1 MALSSETRR
10 SPRYIG
16 TGSETIFPFA
26 FKLLKPTDLEV
37 RVALS
42 GQVETTL
49 EESAYTVVLNE
60 SQDNNP
66 GGTVT
71 LKAPLAKDA
80 ALVIISDTPYLQ
92 PTTYTNRGGFYPEQL
107 NTNLDR
113 LTILTQQLKEHLD
126 RTITVPP
133 TSPTSPQEL
142 FYQLLNAAKEA
153 LESAQS
159 AEEALAACEQ
169 IRQLIEQ
176 YSWDIP
182 HLADNLQQ
190 VADYPYD
197 GYFWVSGF
205 GKVPPGQD
213 ISNRYVKANGSTTQ
227 RTLGERFADVVNVR
241 DFGAVGNGTTD
252 DTEAIQKAINVSVIK
267 KASCFI
273 PSGDYLI
280 SKDIYLPSNCCVYGD
295 GRNATKIHVSQSAPI
310 VTDGFCNKGRYNAKY
325 NDIPQTEYD
334 ENINLS
340 GMSIYMY
347 GWDRAEQTDDS
358 YGGCGV
364 KLAGVKDANVFYVT
378 VYDPV
383 LHGFDCATFALKNN
397 YSVGHFN
404 YDAVSGGC
412 ERVRF
417 FQTTTHN
424 PVVDDGLTTHFA
436 RNVFISNH
444 TSIYDREGVT
454 VQYHQH
460 GIELDG
466 GNDGVV
472 VSDCYSYGYGA
483 GYAAGGHHEEP
494 PARNLTFSNC
504 IAECCAIGLTLE
516 NNPTEISVEE
526 RAEKTCARNVQI
538 KNLTLR
544 NLYYNTS
551 GLIGRIEPLIVLGY
565 ANVSVDGVL
574 IQGVDAR
581 HATEYGVQCSLNS
594 YYSNYKNIS
603 FVDFVIDSEIS
614 EYYGVIKFYSTNAT
628 AAHNRLENI
637 FFDNVKNYQY
647 LVRDEVGGLD
657 SIVNCH
663 VNKQTGLT
671 RGIYSVNPNLILQ
684 EIDIPDVNNGV
695 QGNSVRNINSRNAFV
710 NGMDTCQSLT
720 SSFLGKNRPH
730 IRLGEGYLSN
740 GGHIGYKGQ
749 QFFIGTWDEDAQAF
763 ACKAYLNTS
772 YALCPGND
780 NVQAI
785 GTAAT
790 RWQQLYAGTGSINTS
805 DARLKTSLQAP
816 TDALMRAW
824 GKVNYQIFQFTDA
837 VEKKGADA
845 RLHVGLIAQQVIE
858 AFNSEGLDSTRY
870 GLLCYD
876 EWDDQ
881 YEDVEVVDQPEVLDE
896 AGEVLTPAV
905 THIEHRKVLNAGN
918 RYGIRYEEALALEAA
933 YQRWQLNQLRK
944 LVVGA
949 A

>member
-1 MALSSETRR
+1 MTNYYHS
-10 SPRYIG
+10 G
-16 TGSETIFPFA
+16 
-26 FKLLKPTDLEV
+26 
-37 RVALS
+37 VALAKKK
-42 GQVETTL
+42 GKDIHIVETPTGIGDML
-49 EESAYTVVLNE
+49 PVAAA
-60 SQDNNP
+60 
-66 GGTVT
+66 GTV
-71 LKAPLAKDA
+71 
-80 ALVIISDTPYLQ
+80 
-92 PTTYTNRGGFYPEQL
+92 YP
-107 NTNLDR
+107 
-113 LTILTQQLKEHLD
+113 
-126 RTITVPP
+126 
-133 TSPTSPQEL
+133 
-142 FYQLLNAAKEA
+142 
-153 LESAQS
+153 
-159 AEEALAACEQ
+159 
-169 IRQLIEQ
+169 RQL
-176 YSWDIP
+176 
-182 HLADNLQQ
+182 
-190 VADYPYD
+190 
-197 GYFWVSGF
+197 
-205 GKVPPGQD
+205 
-213 ISNRYVKANGSTTQ
+213 RY
-227 RTLGERFADVVNVR
+227 RFADVVNVK
-241 DFGAVGNGTTD
+241 DFGAVGDGHHD

-280 SKDIYLPSNCCVYGD
+280 SKDIYLPSNCGVYGA

-310 VTDGFCNKGRYNAKY
+310 VTDGFCNKGRYEAKY
-325 NDIPQTEYD
+325 NNIPQTEYD
-334 ENINLS
+334 ENISLS

-383 LHGFDCATFALKNN
+383 LHGFDCATFELKNN

-404 YDAVSGGC
+404 YDAVRGGC
-412 ERVRF
+412 ERIRF
-417 FQTTTHN
+417 FQTATHN

-454 VQYHQH
+454 IQYHQH

-466 GNDGVV
+466 GNDSVV
-472 VSDCYSYGYGA
+472 VSDCYSYGFGA

-551 GLIGRIEPLIVLGY
+551 GLTGRIEPLIVLGY

-581 HATEYGVQCSLNS
+581 HVTEYGVQCSLNS

-628 AAHNRLENI
+628 AIHNRLENI

-647 LVRDEVGGLD
+647 LIRDEVGGLD
-657 SIVNCH
+657 SIINCQ

-684 EIDIPDVNNGV
+684 DIDIPGVSNGV
-695 QGNSVRNINSRNAFV
+695 QGGSVRNINSRNAFV

-720 SSFLGKNRPH
+720 SSFIGKKRPH
-730 IRLGEGYLSN
+730 ISLGEGYLSN

-749 QFFIGTWDEDAQAF
+749 QFFIGTWDDDTQSF
-763 ACKAYLNTS
+763 ACKAYLNAS

-780 NVQAI
+780 NAQAI
-785 GTAAT
+785 GAAAT
-790 RWQQLYAGTGSINTS
+790 RWEQLYAGTGAINTS
-805 DARLKTSLQAP
+805 DARCKENITAP
-816 TDALMRAW
+816 DDALMRAW
-824 GKVNYQIFQFTDA
+824 GKVGFKVFQFKDA
-837 VEKKGADA
+837 VQKKGGDA
-845 RLHVGLIAQQVIE
+845 RIHVGVIAQEVKA
-858 AFNSEGLDSTRY
+858 AFESEGLDASRY
-870 GLLCYD
+870 GLFCHDAWED
-876 EWDDQ
+876 E
-881 YEDVEVVDQPEVLDE
+881 YEDVTVVDQPEVTDDDGNITTPEVSHVEKRLVTA
-896 AGEVLTPAV
+896 AGD
-905 THIEHRKVLNAGN
+905 
-918 RYGIRYEEALALEAA
+918 RYGIRYEEALALECA
-933 YQRWQLNQLRK
+933 YQRWRLAQIEARL
-944 LVVGA
+944 
-949 A
+949 

>member
-1 MALSSETRR
+1 MPTNQLLPFANGETPNVISYDEWNALATRLSGFQSGIASSEQFN
-10 SPRYIG
+10 YILAQG
-16 TGSETIFPFA
+16 GAAGYVI
-26 FKLLKPTDLEV
+26 
-37 RVALS
+37 
-42 GQVETTL
+42 GQL
-49 EESAYTVVLNE
+49 
-60 SQDNNP
+60 
-66 GGTVT
+66 
-71 LKAPLAKDA
+71 
-80 ALVIISDTPYLQ
+80 
-92 PTTYTNRGGFYPEQL
+92 
-107 NTNLDR
+107 
-113 LTILTQQLKEHLD
+113 
-126 RTITVPP
+126 
-133 TSPTSPQEL
+133 
-142 FYQLLNAAKEA
+142 
-153 LESAQS
+153 
-159 AEEALAACEQ
+159 
-169 IRQLIEQ
+169 
-176 YSWDIP
+176 
-182 HLADNLQQ
+182 
-190 VADYPYD
+190 VADYTTETATIAATPLYQA
-197 GYFWVSGF
+197 FKQAMSVF
-205 GKVPPGQD
+205 
-213 ISNRYVKANGSTTQ
+213 ISQSPVISTGTTEP
-227 RTLGERFADVVNVR
+227 RDLSDRFSDCLNVR
-241 DFGAVGNGTTD
+241 DFGARGDGITD

-295 GRNATKIHVSQSAPI
+295 GRNATKIHVSQSSPI
-310 VTDGFCNKGRYNAKY
+310 VTDGFCNKGRYDAKY

-397 YSVGHFN
+397 YPVGHFN

-466 GNDGVV
+466 GNDGIV
-472 VSDCYSYGYGA
+472 VSDCYSYGFGA

-494 PARNLTFSNC
+494 PARNLTFTNC

-516 NNPTEISVEE
+516 NNPTEIPLEE

-628 AAHNRLENI
+628 AVHNRLESI

-647 LVRDEVGGLD
+647 LIRDEVGGLD
-657 SIVNCH
+657 SIVNCQ
-663 VNKQTGLT
+663 VNKQNGLT
-671 RGIYSVNPNLILQ
+671 LGICSVNPNLILQ
-684 EIDIPDVNNGV
+684 EIDIPGVSNGV
-695 QGNSVRNINSRNAFV
+695 QGDSVRNINSRNAFV

-720 SSFLGKNRPH
+720 SSFLGKKHPH
-730 IRLGEGYLSN
+730 ILLGEGYLSN

-763 ACKAYLNTS
+763 ACKTYLNTS

-780 NVQAI
+780 NVQTL
-785 GTAAT
+785 GAAAA
-790 RWQQLYAGTGSINTS
+790 RWEQLYAGTGSINTS
-805 DARLKTSLQAP
+805 DIRAKSSIATASDTLL
-816 TDALMRAW
+816 DAIGA
-824 GKVNYQIFQFTDA
+824 VPIHTFQFTDA
-837 VEKKGADA
+837 VKKKGADA
-845 RLHVGLIAQQVIE
+845 ARFHTGVIAQEVAS
-858 AFNSEGLDSTRY
+858 AFQGHGLDAARY
-870 GLLCYD
+870 GLFCHD
-876 EWDDQ
+876 EWQDE
-881 YEDVEVVDQPEVLDE
+881 YETVEVVDQPEVLDE
-896 AGEVLTPAV
+896 NGEVVIPAV
-905 THIEHRKVLNAGN
+905 VHTERRKVLDAGD
-918 RYGIRYEEALALEAA
+918 RYGIRYEELLMLECARLRRELQRMKAALTAHGITLGDE
-933 YQRWQLNQLRK
+933 
-944 LVVGA
+944 
-949 A
+949 

>member
-1 MALSSETRR
+1 MPTNQLLPFANGETPNVISYDEWNALATRLSGFQSGIASSEQFN
-10 SPRYIG
+10 YILAQG
-16 TGSETIFPFA
+16 GAAGYVI
-26 FKLLKPTDLEV
+26 
-37 RVALS
+37 
-42 GQVETTL
+42 GQL
-49 EESAYTVVLNE
+49 
-60 SQDNNP
+60 
-66 GGTVT
+66 
-71 LKAPLAKDA
+71 
-80 ALVIISDTPYLQ
+80 
-92 PTTYTNRGGFYPEQL
+92 
-107 NTNLDR
+107 
-113 LTILTQQLKEHLD
+113 
-126 RTITVPP
+126 
-133 TSPTSPQEL
+133 
-142 FYQLLNAAKEA
+142 
-153 LESAQS
+153 
-159 AEEALAACEQ
+159 
-169 IRQLIEQ
+169 
-176 YSWDIP
+176 
-182 HLADNLQQ
+182 
-190 VADYPYD
+190 VADYTTETATIAATPLYQA
-197 GYFWVSGF
+197 FKQAMSVF
-205 GKVPPGQD
+205 
-213 ISNRYVKANGSTTQ
+213 ISQSPVISTGTTEP
-227 RTLGERFADVVNVR
+227 RDLSDRFSDCLNVR
-241 DFGAVGNGTTD
+241 DFGARGDGITD

-295 GRNATKIHVSQSAPI
+295 GRNATKIHVSQSSPI
-310 VTDGFCNKGRYNAKY
+310 VTDGFCNKGRYDAKY

-383 LHGFDCATFALKNN
+383 LHGFDCATFTLKNN
-397 YSVGHFN
+397 YPVGHFN

-466 GNDGVV
+466 GNDGIV
-472 VSDCYSYGYGA
+472 VSDCYSYGFGA

-494 PARNLTFSNC
+494 PARNLTFTNC

-516 NNPTEISVEE
+516 NNPTEIPLEE

-628 AAHNRLENI
+628 AVHNRLESI

-647 LVRDEVGGLD
+647 LIRDEVGGLD
-657 SIVNCH
+657 SIVNCQ
-663 VNKQTGLT
+663 VNKQNGLT
-671 RGIYSVNPNLILQ
+671 LGICSVNPNLILQ
-684 EIDIPDVNNGV
+684 EIDIPGVSNGV
-695 QGNSVRNINSRNAFV
+695 QGDSVRNINSRNAFV

-720 SSFLGKNRPH
+720 SSFLGKKHPH
-730 IRLGEGYLSN
+730 ILLGEGYLSN

-763 ACKAYLNTS
+763 ACKTYLNTS

-780 NVQAI
+780 NVQTL
-785 GTAAT
+785 GAAAA
-790 RWQQLYAGTGSINTS
+790 RWEQLYAGTGSINTS
-805 DARLKTSLQAP
+805 DIRAKSSIATASDTLL
-816 TDALMRAW
+816 DAIGA
-824 GKVNYQIFQFTDA
+824 VPIHTFQFTDA
-837 VEKKGADA
+837 VKKKGADA
-845 RLHVGLIAQQVIE
+845 ARFHTGVIAQEVAS
-858 AFNSEGLDSTRY
+858 AFQGHGLDAARY
-870 GLLCYD
+870 GLFCHD
-876 EWDDQ
+876 EWQDE
-881 YEDVEVVDQPEVLDE
+881 YETVEVVDQPEVLDE
-896 AGEVLTPAV
+896 NGEVVIPAV
-905 THIEHRKVLNAGN
+905 VHTERRKVLDAGD
-918 RYGIRYEEALALEAA
+918 RYGIRYEELLMLECARLRRELQRMKAALTAHGITLGDE
-933 YQRWQLNQLRK
+933 
-944 LVVGA
+944 
-949 A
+949 

>member
-1 MALSSETRR
+1 MPTNQLLPFANGETPNVISYDEWNALATRLSGFQSGIASSEQFN
-10 SPRYIG
+10 YILAQG
-16 TGSETIFPFA
+16 GAAGYVI
-26 FKLLKPTDLEV
+26 
-37 RVALS
+37 
-42 GQVETTL
+42 GQL
-49 EESAYTVVLNE
+49 
-60 SQDNNP
+60 
-66 GGTVT
+66 
-71 LKAPLAKDA
+71 
-80 ALVIISDTPYLQ
+80 
-92 PTTYTNRGGFYPEQL
+92 
-107 NTNLDR
+107 
-113 LTILTQQLKEHLD
+113 
-126 RTITVPP
+126 
-133 TSPTSPQEL
+133 
-142 FYQLLNAAKEA
+142 
-153 LESAQS
+153 
-159 AEEALAACEQ
+159 
-169 IRQLIEQ
+169 
-176 YSWDIP
+176 
-182 HLADNLQQ
+182 
-190 VADYPYD
+190 VADYTTETATIAATPLYQA
-197 GYFWVSGF
+197 FKQAMSVF
-205 GKVPPGQD
+205 
-213 ISNRYVKANGSTTQ
+213 ISQSLVISTGTTEP
-227 RTLGERFADVVNVR
+227 RDLSDRFSDCLNVR
-241 DFGAVGNGTTD
+241 DFGARGDGITD

-295 GRNATKIHVSQSAPI
+295 GRNATKIHVSQSSPI
-310 VTDGFCNKGRYNAKY
+310 VTDGFCNKGRYDAKY

-397 YSVGHFN
+397 YPVGHFN

-466 GNDGVV
+466 GNDGIV
-472 VSDCYSYGYGA
+472 VSDCYSYGFGA

-494 PARNLTFSNC
+494 PARNLTFTNC

-516 NNPTEISVEE
+516 NNPTEIPLEE

-628 AAHNRLENI
+628 AVHNRLESI

-647 LVRDEVGGLD
+647 LIRDEVGGLD
-657 SIVNCH
+657 SIVNCQ
-663 VNKQTGLT
+663 VNKQNGLT
-671 RGIYSVNPNLILQ
+671 LGICSVNPNLILQ
-684 EIDIPDVNNGV
+684 EIDIPGVSNGV
-695 QGNSVRNINSRNAFV
+695 QGDSVRNINSRNAFV

-720 SSFLGKNRPH
+720 SSFLGKKHPH
-730 IRLGEGYLSN
+730 ILLGEGYLSN

-763 ACKAYLNTS
+763 ACKTYLNTS

-780 NVQAI
+780 NVQTL
-785 GTAAT
+785 GAAAA
-790 RWQQLYAGTGSINTS
+790 RWEQLYAGTGSINTS
-805 DARLKTSLQAP
+805 DIRAKSSIATASDTLL
-816 TDALMRAW
+816 DAIGA
-824 GKVNYQIFQFTDA
+824 VPIHTFQFTDA
-837 VEKKGADA
+837 VKKKGADA
-845 RLHVGLIAQQVIE
+845 ARFHTGVIAQEVAS
-858 AFNSEGLDSTRY
+858 AFQGHGLDAARY
-870 GLLCYD
+870 GLFCHD
-876 EWDDQ
+876 EWQDE
-881 YEDVEVVDQPEVLDE
+881 YETVEVVDQPEVLDE
-896 AGEVLTPAV
+896 NGEVVIPAV
-905 THIEHRKVLNAGN
+905 VHTERRKVLDAGD
-918 RYGIRYEEALALEAA
+918 RYGIRYEELLMLECARLRRELQRMKAALTAHGITLGDE
-933 YQRWQLNQLRK
+933 
-944 LVVGA
+944 
-949 A
+949 